1 MAFGSLTNRIFL
13 STTLMVVLSTGLAIF
28 VVNVAV
34 TRHAE
39 EALQRELSDAA
50 TLVEHDRDLLF
61 EQLALEA
68 RLVADLPKLKAAVE
82 VNHPPTLR
90 PIAEDYRSQIGS
102 DVFVVTNAAGS
113 VLAEIG
119 DVDLPAGRVADLA
132 PVIDALTGLAASSFW
147 PRGSGRVQVLAVPIW
162 IDETHPELLGTL
174 SVGFSLDES
183 LAARFKQLTASEIA
197 FLVDG
202 TVEVST
208 LPAEYSATLADAI
221 READDAVV
229 WLGTEEYVAITRSL
243 AAGNRRRADATLS
256 AEERSAPTAIILRSR
271 TEQLALL
278 RSLQAALVGTGLVAV
293 LLATLISYGVARTV
307 TRPVGAIIA
316 TMREMSATGDL
327 TARIRLPA
335 RGWHDEETRLLAK
348 TFNSMTGSIARFQ
361 REAAQRERLSALGR
375 LSTVV
380 AHEIRNP
387 LLIIKAA
394 LRTLT
399 RQPALSPEATH
410 AARDI
415 GEEVD
420 RLNRIVGEVLDFA
433 RPVRFELSPVDVNA
447 LCHEAV
453 AAAGADGESPFIQT
467 MLAAAIEPLVTDRE
481 RLRLTLVNVLANAR
495 HSVRERRR
503 EDAADTPPTDQP
515 SEPTADVELRTEEV
529 GDAVVITVRDR
540 GTGVAPENVPR
551 LFDPYFTTKRTGSGL
566 GLAIAKNVVE
576 GLGGTIAISSR
587 LGHGTELR
595 IELPR
600 RAERP
605 EAAS

>member
-13 STTLMVVLSTGLAIF
+13 STTLMVVLSIGLAIF

-68 RLVADLPKLKAAVE
+68 RLIADLPKLKAAVE

-90 PIAEDYRSQIGS
+90 PIAEDYRTRIGS

-113 VLAEIG
+113 VLAQLG
-119 DVDLPAGRVADLA
+119 DVDLPGRVADLA
-132 PVIDALTGLAASSFW
+132 PVSDALTGLAASSFW
-147 PRGSGRVQVLAVPIW
+147 PRGSGQVQVLAVPIW

-174 SVGFSLDES
+174 SVGFNLDES
-183 LAARFKQLTASEIA
+183 LATRFKQLTASEIA

-202 TVEVST
+202 AVEVST
-208 LPAEYSATLADAI
+208 LPAEYSATLADAL
-221 READDAVV
+221 RDADDAVV
-229 WLGTEEYVAITRSL
+229 WLGAEEYVAITRSL
-243 AAGNRRRADATLS
+243 AAGSGRPADAAFS
-256 AEERSAPTAIILRSR
+256 ADGRSAPTAVILRSR

-278 RSLQAALVGTGLVAV
+278 RSLQAALVGTGLVAI
-293 LLATLISYGVARTV
+293 LFATLISYGVARTV
-307 TRPVGAIIA
+307 TQPVGAIIA

-327 TARIRLPA
+327 TAKIRLPA
-335 RGWHDEETRLLAK
+335 RGWHDEETRLLAN

-399 RQPALSPEATH
+399 RQAALSPEATH

-453 AAAGADGESPFIQT
+453 AAAGADGEAPFIRAR
-467 MLAAAIEPLVTDRE
+467 LAPAIDPLVTDRE

-503 EDAADTPPTDQP
+503 QDPAEAPPADQP
-515 SEPTADVELRTEEV
+515 PEPTADVELRTEDV
-529 GDAVVITVRDR
+529 GDAVVLTVRDR
-540 GTGVAPENVPR
+540 GTGVAPENIPR

-576 GLGGTIAISSR
+576 GLGGTIAVNSR

-600 RAERP
+600 RVERS
-605 EAAS
+605 EAVS